1 MKILK
6 PVWDYLK
13 DWRNLLTHGLI
24 GVGILVVALIIPVAP
39 VYRIIFLVLAV
50 GFNLIRMN
58 HTKRF
63 LTPKEEDISLVP

>member
-6 PVWDYLK
+6 AIWTYLK
-13 DWRNLLTHGLI
+13 DWKNLLTHGLI
-24 GVGILVVALIIPVAP
+24 GVAIVVVALVIPVAP
-39 VYRIIFLVLAV
+39 VYRVVILVLVV

-63 LTPKEEDISLVP
+63 LNKSES